1 MGNNA
6 LLIVVHEGVV
16 IGSVSGK
23 HVNSFKEH
31 FDRWLSAAVAFG
43 ALFKLG
49 SVQTLVTSSSL
60 TWGSMKIDVS
70 LCGVQNLLHR
80 ILKHERLMF
89 AMHNAYFAYF
99 ANAYFACNAKG
110 F

>member
-49 SVQTLVTSSSL
+49 L
-60 TWGSMKIDVS
+60 
-70 LCGVQNLLHR
+70 
-80 ILKHERLMF
+80 
-89 AMHNAYFAYF
+89 Y
-99 ANAYFACNAKG
+99 
-110 F
+110 